1 MKTSTRAAKERHETG
16 GGEPVNSDLPTATAM
31 KLWVVLSRAYL
42 AVAEVSK
49 ADIERHDLTPAEF
62 AILEALFHK
71 GPMLLGEVQKKI
83 LVSSGGITFLVDRLT
98 GRGLVER
105 LACASDRRARYAVL
119 TKRGQKLM
127 REVFPPHAAAIRDA
141 LAGLTRAEQRDLAE
155 QLKRLGK
162 EAARRAAETPGCKAA
177 LQHPP
182 A

>member
-1 MKTSTRAAKERHETG
+1 MKTSTRAAKERKDMVDA
-16 GGEPVNSDLPTATAM
+16 EPVTADLPTATAM

-42 AVAEVSK
+42 AVAEISK
-49 ADIERHDLTPAEF
+49 SDIERHDLTPAEF

-98 GRGLVER
+98 ERGFVER
-105 LACASDRRARYAVL
+105 LACPSDRRARYAAL

-141 LAGLTRAEQRDLAE
+141 LAGLTRAEQRDLTG
-155 QLKRLGK
+155 QLKQLGK
-162 EAARRAAETPGCKAA
+162 EAARRAAGTPGCRAA
-177 LQHPP
+177 LQAPP